1 MQDPKQNL
9 IAGIE
14 ALNLSVDQKQ
24 IDSLLKLLLLLQKWN
39 KAFNLTAVTNLQQMV
54 VWHLLDSLV
63 LSPYIKG
70 NRILDV
76 GTGAGFPGLPL
87 AITNPDQR
95 FVLLDSTLKKTRFV
109 QQAVLELGIENVEVV
124 HQRIENYHPDSQF
137 DTIFARAVSSLA
149 YMVDNVAG
157 LVVKGGK
164 LLMPKGQFPQAEI
177 DQLSDCNYSVIKLD
191 IPGMDAQRHL
201 ACIDC

>member
-14 ALNLSVDQKQ
+14 TLCLSVDQQ
-24 IDSLLKLLLLLQKWN
+24 MIDQLLSLLQLLQKWN
-39 KAFNLTAVTNLQQMV
+39 KAFNLTTVTNLQKMV
-54 VWHLLDSLV
+54 VWHLLDSLA
-63 LSPYIKG
+63 LSPYING

-87 AITNPDQR
+87 AIINPDQH

-109 QQAVLELGIENVEVV
+109 QQAILELGIDNVEVV
-124 HQRIENYHPDSQF
+124 HKRIQDYQPECQF
-137 DTIFARAVSSLA
+137 NTVFARAVSSLA
-149 YMVDNVAG
+149 DMVDNVAR
-157 LVVKGGK
+157 LVAEDGK
-164 LLMPKGQFPQAEI
+164 ILLPKGQYPYAEI
-177 DQLSDCNYSVIKLD
+177 DVLNDCHYSVIKLD

-201 ACIDC
+201 VSID